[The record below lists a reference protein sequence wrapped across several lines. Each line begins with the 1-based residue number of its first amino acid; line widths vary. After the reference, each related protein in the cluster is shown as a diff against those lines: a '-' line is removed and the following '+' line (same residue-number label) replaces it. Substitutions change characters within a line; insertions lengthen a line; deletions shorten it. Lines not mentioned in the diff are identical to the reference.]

1 MISGFSVSLL
11 DFIGR
16 PQTTY
21 WSGRRD
27 SNPRPSGPKPDA
39 LPDCAT
45 PRLSLVYRIESGT
58 VSNRAEHVVRVHP
71 EQDVHQASEHPC
83 EQKHRQQNQGD
94 QDKAE
99 TTEKEPALHG
109 VLS

>member
-1 MISGFSVSLL
+1 
-11 DFIGR
+11 
-16 PQTTY
+16 
-21 WSGRRD
+21 
-27 SNPRPSGPKPDA
+27 
-39 LPDCAT
+39 
-45 PRLSLVYRIESGT
+45 
-58 VSNRAEHVVRVHP
+58 VRVHP